1 MISIFHIITGLASHA
16 LVLSLII
23 VMTTMTLG
31 SIIITA
37 SSLPPL
43 VQNALADHGQEIVIT
58 PKDSS
63 FAPVSSGKG
72 GNQVKVVVN
81 YAVHDPMIAN
91 DLVKAVMKVYSPN
104 GTLLKTSSSPTPF
117 PITDSYGTTTLAT
130 TLKDPSIDGV
140 IAKIVFT
147 NPIKTETISN
157 ELPVNVG
164 GEALSGA
171 LQDKTK
177 TQVSLP
183 SESELESESEV
194 EAPVRPPSEDIPSPT
209 ESAIASSPTEEE
221 QQVAELEEL
230 PVVQGK
236 QQVTSI
242 ESAPQTTTDNPST
255 PPATITTTPPS
266 TTSPTSHI
274 AEEICGDGIDN
285 DGDALIDFSD
295 GQCNRLQSQQQR
307 PMLQQEQT
315 MAPSLEICD
324 DDLDNDNDGKVDSR
338 DEECSYITN
347 TSSFP
352 SPGQGQPVTNE
363 NTEREIE
370 DTEEQLN
377 EDLSEESAGKENSDG
392 EENKEDDRNEDEE
405 GEEEDTEQE
414 SDDEDNGEEDND
426 EDES

>member
-37 SSLPPL
+37 

-81 YAVHDPMIAN
+81 YAVHDPVIAN

-157 ELPVNVG
+157 ELPVNVDLVG

-183 SESELESESEV
+183 SESEPESESEV

-221 QQVAELEEL
+221 QQIAELEEL
-230 PVVQGK
+230 PVVPGK

-295 GQCNRLQSQQQR
+295 GQCNRLQSQQQW

-315 MAPSLEICD
+315 NAPSLEICD

-347 TSSFP
+347 TV
-352 SPGQGQPVTNE
+352 QGQPVTNE

-370 DTEEQLN
+370 DTGEQLN

-405 GEEEDTEQE
+405 GEEEDTEQK